1 MIPKIPTDSA
11 LRDRRKADLLMAS
24 GLVRGQAQLA
34 VDDLGQRADGVA
46 VRARAWRD
54 LVANPIVLTVLSG
67 GAALFAASGPKRRGK
82 LWRGLRWAWL
92 TWKVLQKR

>member
-1 MIPKIPTDSA
+1 MIPKFPTDPA
-11 LRDRRKADLLMAS
+11 LRDQRKADLLMAS
-24 GLVRGQAQLA
+24 SLARGQAQLA
-34 VDDLGQRADGVA
+34 VDDLGQRADAVV

-54 LVANPIVLTVLSG
+54 LVTNPIVLTVFSG

-92 TWKVLQKR
+92 TWKVMQKR